1 MSNGSKS
8 LYLDIYRNGKRTY
21 EYLKLYIIP
30 ETDENARKQNE
41 AAMNAAN
48 KLKSKRIIEMTNG
61 EAGIENEKEKVFL
74 LDWMETY
81 KKNQEKRGKKD
92 ENQIKVAIRIIRDY
106 AGERM
111 TLDRIDKAFCQG
123 YIDYLLTEYRPRGK
137 RVSNFTLKNYYRV
150 LNPMKHEEIKH
161 AYLFSCFC
169 GLRISDVKRLKWK
182 DVFMDSGQYRL
193 AVSMKKTQEPIYLPL
208 SSEALKWMP
217 ERGDKT
223 PEDFVFELPSGNEV
237 NRLLKPWAKAA
248 GISKRFSYHTSRHTF
263 ATMMLTLGADLY
275 TTSKLLGHAD
285 VRPCRCEDDP
295 GVCQDCQ
302 QEKRRGGQP
311 GKRIVRL
318 TTA

>member
-1 MSNGSKS
+1 MARIRQPKKVKEPVRLWMKALSNGSQS

-30 ETDENARKQNE
+30 
-41 AAMNAAN
+41 AAN

-150 LNPMKHEEIKH
+150 LN
-161 AYLFSCFC
+161 
-169 GLRISDVKRLKWK
+169 
-182 DVFMDSGQYRL
+182 
-193 AVSMKKTQEPIYLPL
+193 
-208 SSEALKWMP
+208 SES
-217 ERGDKT
+217 
-223 PEDFVFELPSGNEV
+223 F
-237 NRLLKPWAKAA
+237 
-248 GISKRFSYHTSRHTF
+248 
-263 ATMMLTLGADLY
+263 
-275 TTSKLLGHAD
+275 
-285 VRPCRCEDDP
+285 
-295 GVCQDCQ
+295 
-302 QEKRRGGQP
+302 
-311 GKRIVRL
+311 
-318 TTA
+318 